1 MCGGKSSW
9 EPSHEM
15 NGHINYISCG
25 ESYEGRVQVL
35 CESLVGELIYPVG
48 AMEGIWIS
56 DFYLFV
62 YFGFTT

>member
-15 NGHINYISCG
+15 NGDINYISCG

-35 CESLVGELIYPVG
+35 CGSLVGELIYSEG
-48 AMEGIWIS
+48 AMEGI
-56 DFYLFV
+56 
-62 YFGFTT
+62 